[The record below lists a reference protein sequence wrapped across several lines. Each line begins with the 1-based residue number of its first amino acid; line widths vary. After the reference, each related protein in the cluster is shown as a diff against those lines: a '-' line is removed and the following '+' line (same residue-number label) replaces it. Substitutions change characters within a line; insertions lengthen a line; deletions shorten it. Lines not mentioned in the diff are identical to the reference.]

1 MTLTSCDRKPFY
13 DLDLMCDLS
22 MILTSCVTVTISMT
36 LTSLEICPCV
46 TVTLSM
52 TLTSCV
58 IFPFYDLDL
67 VCDPDPFYDH
77 DLVCDLTFLW
87 P

>member
-13 DLDLMCDLS
+13 DLDLVCDLS
-22 MILTSCVTVTISMT
+22 MTLTSCVTVTLSMT

-52 TLTSCV
+52 SLTSCV
-58 IFPFYDLDL
+58 ICLFYDLDL
-67 VCDPDPFYDH
+67 VCDCDPFYDLN
-77 DLVCDLTFLW
+77 LV
-87 P
+87 